1 MKILKISAV
10 LLLFGTSL
18 VSCGG
23 EKASSNVGSSN
34 SETPKQ
40 DEKASETENKSD
52 TSSISIDLSSPSKA
66 VVSFIRAS
74 QAQDS
79 EGLSKCF
86 SPNCEDEFQMIV
98 KKEMKEKDL
107 KEFKEFCLDAQV
119 LDEKIEGN
127 TAIVTVK
134 FSKRDE
140 KIKLELVDDSWK
152 VVAF

>member
-23 EKASSNVGSSN
+23 EKASSNVGTSN

-40 DEKASETENKSD
+40 EEKETENKSD

-66 VVSFIRAS
+66 VESFIRAS

-86 SPNCEDEFQMIV
+86 STNCKKEFQMIV

-127 TAIVTVK
+127 IAMVTVK

-140 KIKLELVDDSWK
+140 EIKLELVDDSWK
-152 VVAF
+152 IVAF

>member
-10 LLLFGTSL
+10 LLLLGTSL

-23 EKASSNVGSSN
+23 EKASSNVGTSN

-40 DEKASETENKSD
+40 EEKETENKSD

-66 VVSFIRAS
+66 VESFIRAS

-86 SPNCEDEFQMIV
+86 STNCEKEFQMIV

-127 TAIVTVK
+127 IAMVTVK

-140 KIKLELVDDSWK
+140 EIKLELVDDSWK
-152 VVAF
+152 IVAF